1 MKTNS
6 DVKPHFSERA
16 ARRVTNWL
24 PAPTECPHCGGSVR
38 FASNDVVYGR
48 TFGEWPWL
56 YICENRPCRAYVGTH
71 PHTSIPLGTLATAE
85 IRAAR
90 KRAKEL
96 FNPLWQSGRMERR
109 EAYRWLADKLGIPEA
124 SCHIG
129 WFDKARCDQVVSI
142 LMEPAPA
149 VRLATVADLERL
161 RAALGRPAP
170 PART

>member
-1 MKTNS
+1 MQNS
-6 DVKPHFSERA
+6 DAKPQFSERA

-24 PAPTECPHCGGSVR
+24 PSPTECPHCGGAVR
-38 FASNDVVYGR
+38 FARNDVVYGR

-56 YICENRPCRAYVGTH
+56 YSCENKLCRAYVGTH

-96 FNPLWQSGRMERR
+96 FNPLWQSGKMERR
-109 EAYRWLADKLGIPEA
+109 EAYRWLADKLNIPEA

-129 WFDKARCDQVVSI
+129 WFDKARCDQVVGI
-142 LMEPAPA
+142 LSQPMPA
-149 VRLATVADLERL
+149 VRPATADDIAKL
-161 RAALGRPAP
+161 RAALQRPSAPGR
-170 PART
+170 T